1 MFSPFQGLAAFV
13 VASFDI
19 SRLNH
24 SYTKTSV
31 LARQKT
37 WPRTELLLASLTSDQ
52 LLEAASQA
60 ENYQPITDAAVK
72 ELLKGV
78 NRVGM
83 KAAGSDERKSYLLA
97 QLKSSIVHFGCPLLY
112 LTINPNERYSPIAL
126 LYAGE
131 EIDVR
136 TFQPQMYS
144 LSKRLKST
152 LKSPLAVVEYF
163 HNMIKNIIDSII
175 EEGIFGEVS
184 HYYATIEYQGR
195 GTPHTHM
202 AVHGI
207 HGLFCSFFLTSV

>member
-1 MFSPFQGLAAFV
+1 MFSPFQGHAAFV

-37 WPRTELLLASLTSDQ
+37 WPRTELLLASLTSNQ

-60 ENYQPITDAAVK
+60 ENHQPITDAAVK

-78 NRVGM
+78 NRVGT

-97 QLKSSIVHFGCPLLY
+97 QLKSSIVHFGCRLLY

-126 LYAGE
+126 L
-131 EIDVR
+131 
-136 TFQPQMYS
+136 
-144 LSKRLKST
+144 
-152 LKSPLAVVEYF
+152 
-163 HNMIKNIIDSII
+163 
-175 EEGIFGEVS
+175 
-184 HYYATIEYQGR
+184 
-195 GTPHTHM
+195 
-202 AVHGI
+202 
-207 HGLFCSFFLTSV
+207 

>member
-1 MFSPFQGLAAFV
+1 M
-13 VASFDI
+13 
-19 SRLNH
+19 
-24 SYTKTSV
+24 KTSV

-52 LLEAASQA
+52 LSEAASQA
-60 ENYQPITDAAVK
+60 ENHQPFTNASVR

-78 NRVGM
+78 NRVGTN
-83 KAAGSDERKSYLLA
+83 AAGSDERKSYLLA

-112 LTINPNERYSPIAL
+112 LTINPNERYNPIAL

-152 LKSPLAVVEYF
+152 LKSPLAVIEYF
-163 HNMIKNIIDSII
+163 HNMIKNIFDNII
-175 EEGIFGEVS
+175 KEGIFGEVS

-202 AVHGI
+202 AVHG
-207 HGLFCSFFLTSV
+207 LFFSFILTSV

>member
-1 MFSPFQGLAAFV
+1 MFSPFQGHAAFV

-24 SYTKTSV
+24 GYTKTSV

-37 WPRTELLLASLTSDQ
+37 WPRTELLLASLTSNQ

-78 NRVGM
+78 NRVGT

-97 QLKSSIVHFGCPLLY
+97 QLKSSIVHFGCRLLY

-126 LYAGE
+126 L
-131 EIDVR
+131 
-136 TFQPQMYS
+136 
-144 LSKRLKST
+144 
-152 LKSPLAVVEYF
+152 
-163 HNMIKNIIDSII
+163 
-175 EEGIFGEVS
+175 
-184 HYYATIEYQGR
+184 
-195 GTPHTHM
+195 
-202 AVHGI
+202 
-207 HGLFCSFFLTSV
+207 

>member
-1 MFSPFQGLAAFV
+1 MFSHFQGHAAFV

-24 SYTKTSV
+24 SYMKMSV
-31 LARQKT
+31 FARQKT

-60 ENYQPITDAAVK
+60 ENHQSITDAAVK

-78 NRVGM
+78 SRVGT

-97 QLKSSIVHFGCPLLY
+97 QLKSSIVHFGCPLLF

-136 TFQPQMYS
+136 RFQPQMYS

-163 HNMIKNIIDSII
+163 HNMIKNIIDNII
-175 EEGIFGEVS
+175 KEGIFGEVS

-195 GTPHTHM
+195 GTSHTHM
-202 AVHGI
+202 AVYDSSYVFSNI
-207 HGLFCSFFLTSV
+207 LIALD

>member
-1 MFSPFQGLAAFV
+1 MFSRFQGHAAFV

-37 WPRTELLLASLTSDQ
+37 WPRTELLLASLTSNQ

-60 ENYQPITDAAVK
+60 ENHQPITDATVK

-78 NRVGM
+78 NRVGT

-97 QLKSSIVHFGCPLLY
+97 QLKSSIVHFGCRLLY

-126 LYAGE
+126 L
-131 EIDVR
+131 
-136 TFQPQMYS
+136 
-144 LSKRLKST
+144 
-152 LKSPLAVVEYF
+152 
-163 HNMIKNIIDSII
+163 
-175 EEGIFGEVS
+175 
-184 HYYATIEYQGR
+184 
-195 GTPHTHM
+195 
-202 AVHGI
+202 
-207 HGLFCSFFLTSV
+207 

>member
-1 MFSPFQGLAAFV
+1 M
-13 VASFDI
+13 
-19 SRLNH
+19 
-24 SYTKTSV
+24 KTSV

-60 ENYQPITDAAVK
+60 ENHQPITNAAVR

-78 NRVGM
+78 NRVGT

-112 LTINPNERYSPIAL
+112 LTINPNERYNPIAL

-131 EIDVR
+131 EINVR

-152 LKSPLAVVEYF
+152 LKSPLAVIEYF
-163 HNMIKNIIDSII
+163 HNMIKNIFDSII
-175 EEGIFGEVS
+175 KGGIFGDVS

-195 GTPHTHM
+195 GTPHTHL
-202 AVHGI
+202 AV
-207 HGLFCSFFLTSV
+207 HGLFCSFFLTFL

>member
-1 MFSPFQGLAAFV
+1 MISRFQGHAAFV

-19 SRLNH
+19 SRLSH
-24 SYTKTSV
+24 SYMKTSV

-60 ENYQPITDAAVK
+60 ENHQPITNAAVK

-78 NRVGM
+78 NRVGT

-112 LTINPNERYSPIAL
+112 LTINPNERYNPIAL

-152 LKSPLAVVEYF
+152 LKSPLAVIEYF
-163 HNMIKNIIDSII
+163 HNMIKNIFNNII
-175 EEGIFGEVS
+175 KEGIFGEVS

-202 AVHGI
+202 AVHD
-207 HGLFCSFFLTSV
+207 LFYSFFLTSV

>member
-1 MFSPFQGLAAFV
+1 MFSRFQGHAAFV

-24 SYTKTSV
+24 SYMKTSV
-31 LARQKT
+31 FARQKT

-60 ENYQPITDAAVK
+60 ENHQPITDAAVK

-78 NRVGM
+78 NRVGT

-97 QLKSSIVHFGCPLLY
+97 QLKSSIVHFGCPLLF

-152 LKSPLAVVEYF
+152 LKSPSQLSNTF
-163 HNMIKNIIDSII
+163 
-175 EEGIFGEVS
+175 
-184 HYYATIEYQGR
+184 TI
-195 GTPHTHM
+195 
-202 AVHGI
+202 
-207 HGLFCSFFLTSV
+207 

>member
-1 MFSPFQGLAAFV
+1 MFSPFQGHAAFV

-37 WPRTELLLASLTSDQ
+37 WPRTELLLASLTSNQ
-52 LLEAASQA
+52 ILEAASQA

-78 NRVGM
+78 NRVGT

-97 QLKSSIVHFGCPLLY
+97 QLKSSIVHFGCRLLY

-126 LYAGE
+126 L
-131 EIDVR
+131 
-136 TFQPQMYS
+136 
-144 LSKRLKST
+144 
-152 LKSPLAVVEYF
+152 
-163 HNMIKNIIDSII
+163 
-175 EEGIFGEVS
+175 
-184 HYYATIEYQGR
+184 
-195 GTPHTHM
+195 
-202 AVHGI
+202 
-207 HGLFCSFFLTSV
+207 